1 VFWVWEHILIS
12 YSFVFVT
19 CIFVCIILYT
29 LSVQGKTAVGNN
41 GPLVELH
48 HCAIVRRPICDVAVP
63 RPSGECAAARWAS
76 HRAHCECPS
85 ASRFFWS
92 PHMCHLRC
100 LQSLHVAVVAL
111 IYTNDYCCC
120 WFSIHTI
127 LSLWI
132 LFLYQHGSLQHQIMI
147 DKHGTDT
154 TCFEGNFH
162 SVPFASLIQLSPI
175 TI

>member
-1 VFWVWEHILIS
+1 MSSIRFQMIHSSGPSPSVFWVWEHILIS

-76 HRAHCECPS
+76 HRAHCEGPS

-127 LSLWI
+127 LSL
-132 LFLYQHGSLQHQIMI
+132 
-147 DKHGTDT
+147 
-154 TCFEGNFH
+154 
-162 SVPFASLIQLSPI
+162 
-175 TI
+175 